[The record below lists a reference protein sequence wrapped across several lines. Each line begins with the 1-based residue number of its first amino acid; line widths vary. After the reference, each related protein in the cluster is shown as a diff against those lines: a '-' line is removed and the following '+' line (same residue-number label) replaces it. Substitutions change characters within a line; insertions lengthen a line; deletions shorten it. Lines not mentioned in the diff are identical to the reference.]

1 MSTDRGKPAVASSR
15 WSQFG
20 SVILVVTLALIAG
33 AGYPWI
39 AQRFSAQI
47 ALLVPLGILGGA
59 VVLVLMRRISVLVF
73 LVVLYAPVE
82 LFVQKWLPG
91 TIGSAS
97 RYVSEALLL
106 IILIALFTDRLLS
119 HRDWKR
125 TPLDTPLLIFI
136 GVGIL
141 SAMVN
146 RVSPFVAVLG
156 LRILLRYVLLFYLVV
171 QIGLSR
177 KATRRLIIAMLVVAL
192 VVIGI
197 GLAQALI
204 GPPLTEILQVQET
217 SVGGRTLRGGVS
229 SAVSYTHGRYIFST
243 LGRYDALGLYT
254 VVILLLLLAL
264 YTYYPRRRGVLRWLV
279 LATGICLVLTMSRTS
294 WLGMYAA
301 LWSWALLS
309 KKKWAIGL
317 LFTLLLVPITLVGIA
332 YFSPHLVR
340 YYPGAELPQA
350 TLLTRALELFSPRYF
365 EVSAYSGGRL
375 FTLHFVGRRIL
386 EQAPLLGF
394 GPGRFGA
401 LSATYFGFG
410 VADLL
415 GVEEWQVHLV
425 NDVNWITI
433 LGQYGLI
440 GALAF
445 LMMFVALWR
454 YARRMYNRLSDPLT
468 KSMALACM
476 GSIVAILVAGF
487 LGPNFEQRAISMYV
501 WLIAGLMVALARAE
515 QRAAGIQKR
524 DDNRQ

>member
-1 MSTDRGKPAVASSR
+1 MFSDR
-15 WSQFG
+15 
-20 SVILVVTLALIAG
+20 
-33 AGYPWI
+33 
-39 AQRFSAQI
+39 I

-73 LVVLYAPVE
+73 WVVLYAPVE
-82 LFVQKWLPG
+82 LFVQKWLPD

-106 IILIALFTDRLLS
+106 IILIALFTVRLLS
-119 HRDWKR
+119 RRGWKR

-136 GVGIL
+136 GVGAL
-141 SAMVN
+141 SAIVN
-146 RVSPFVAVLG
+146 QVPPLVAVLG

-171 QIGLSR
+171 QIGFSR
-177 KATRRLIIAMLVVAL
+177 KATRSLIIAVLGVAS

-204 GPPLTEILQVQET
+204 GPSLTEVLYVSET
-217 SVGGRTLRGGVS
+217 KVGTTVLRGGVS
-229 SAVSYTHGRYIFST
+229 SDVSLARGRYIFST
-243 LGRYDALGLYT
+243 LGRYDALGLYA

-264 YTYYPRRRGVLRWLV
+264 YIYYPRRRGVLRWLV

-309 KKKWAIGL
+309 KKKLVIGL
-317 LFTLLLVPITLVGIA
+317 LFTLLLVLITLVGIA
-332 YFSPHLVR
+332 YFFPHLVR
-340 YYPGAELPQA
+340 YYPGAELSQA
-350 TLLTRALELFSPRYF
+350 SILTRALELFSPRYF

-394 GPGRFGA
+394 GPGHFGS
-401 LSATYFGFG
+401 LTATYFGFST
-410 VADLL
+410 ADLL
-415 GVEEWQVHLV
+415 GVEERQVYLV

-433 LGQYGLI
+433 LGQYGLT

-445 LMMFVALWR
+445 LVMFIALLR
-454 YARRMYNRLSDPLT
+454 YARRMHGHLSDPLA
-468 KSMALACM
+468 KSTALACA
-476 GSIVAILVAGF
+476 GSIVTLLVTGF
-487 LGPNFEQRAISMYV
+487 FGPNFEQRVISMYV

-515 QRAAGIQKR
+515 QRAAGT
-524 DDNRQ
+524 